1 METAL
6 ITGASAGMGR
16 EFARLFAADRY
27 NLVVVARR
35 VDALDELVRELTAA
49 YQISARAIA
58 TDLSQPGAGRTI
70 AAALAGTPVDVVVN
84 NAGFGAHG
92 YVAEIPLE
100 RQLEMIQVNVT
111 VLTELTRLFLP
122 GMLERNRGGVLN
134 VASTA
139 GFQPGPNMAVYYAT
153 KAYVLSFTDALA
165 EEAAGTALHVTC
177 LAPGPTATEFADVA
191 GVKKSRL
198 FQGAVMTAADVARAG
213 YAGWKQNKAIVVPG
227 FSNRLGAL
235 LVRVSPRSTVRKLTK
250 RLNT

>member
-1 METAL
+1 
-6 ITGASAGMGR
+6 MGR
-16 EFARLFAADRY
+16 EFARLFAADGY
-27 NLVVVARR
+27 NVVLVARR
-35 VDALDELVRELTAA
+35 ADALDELVRELTAA

-58 TDLSQPGAGRTI
+58 ADLSQQGAGRTI

-92 YVAEIPLE
+92 SVADIPLD

-111 VLTELTRLFLP
+111 TLTELTRLFLP

-139 GFQPGPNMAVYYAT
+139 AFQPGPNMAVYYAT

-191 GVKKSRL
+191 GVEKSRL
-198 FQGAVMTAADVARAG
+198 FQRALMTAADVARAG
-213 YAGWKQNKAIVVPG
+213 YEGWKHNTTVVVPG
-227 FSNRLGAL
+227 FSNRLGAFS
-235 LVRVSPRSTVRKLTK
+235 VRVSPRSTVRKLTK

>member
-16 EFARLFAADRY
+16 EFARLFAADGY

-35 VDALDELVRELTAA
+35 ADALEELVRDLTAA
-49 YQISARAIA
+49 YHVSARAIA
-58 TDLSQPGAGRTI
+58 ADLSQPGAGRTI

-92 YVAEIPLE
+92 PVAEIPLD

-111 VLTELTRLFLP
+111 ALTELTRLFLP

-139 GFQPGPNMAVYYAT
+139 AFQPGPNMAVYYAT

-191 GVKKSRL
+191 GVERSRL
-198 FQGAVMTAADVARAG
+198 FQRALMTAADVARAG
-213 YAGWKQNKAIVVPG
+213 YEGWKHNTTIVVPG
-227 FSNRLGAL
+227 FSNRLGAFF
-235 LVRVSPRSTVRKLTK
+235 VRVSPRSTVRKLTK
-250 RLNT
+250 RLNS

>member
-16 EFARLFAADRY
+16 EFARLFAADGY

-35 VDALDELVRELTAA
+35 ADALEELVRDLTAA
-49 YQISARAIA
+49 YHVSARAIA
-58 TDLSQPGAGRTI
+58 ADLSQPGAGRTI

-92 YVAEIPLE
+92 PVAEIPLD

-111 VLTELTRLFLP
+111 ALTELTRLFLP

-139 GFQPGPNMAVYYAT
+139 AFQPGPNMAVYYAT

-191 GVKKSRL
+191 
-198 FQGAVMTAADVARAG
+198 RAG
-213 YAGWKQNKAIVVPG
+213 YEGWKHNTTIVVPG
-227 FSNRLGAL
+227 FSNRLGAFF
-235 LVRVSPRSTVRKLTK
+235 VRVSPRSTVRKLTK
-250 RLNT
+250 RLNS

>member
-16 EFARLFAADRY
+16 EFARLFAADGY

-35 VDALDELVRELTAA
+35 ADALEELVRDLTAA

-58 TDLSQPGAGRTI
+58 ADLSQPGAGRTI

-92 YVAEIPLE
+92 PVAQISLD

-111 VLTELTRLFLP
+111 ALTELTRLFLP

-139 GFQPGPNMAVYYAT
+139 AFQPGPNMAVYYAT

-165 EEAAGTALHVTC
+165 EESAGTALHVTC

-191 GVKKSRL
+191 GVEKSRL
-198 FQGAVMTAADVARAG
+198 FQRALMTAADVARAG
-213 YAGWKQNKAIVVPG
+213 YEGWKHNTTIVVPG
-227 FSNRLGAL
+227 FSNQLGAFF
-235 LVRVSPRSTVRKLTK
+235 VRVSPRSTVRKLTK
-250 RLNT
+250 RLNS